1 MKETKFDFA
10 QSDVEIV
17 KCSKFSTLTALK
29 TKYGNEYKVILDY
42 EYENKDYE
50 KVYLFVNNNNE
61 QTLVLPGSNDTET
74 EEAVDQD
81 LEDMRH
87 DIDFN
92 TIYFVNRRDGLD
104 ILALLSEISFYT
116 PIYYNCSVIFY
127 QDEFFK
133 PDKDLNE
140 DHLAA
145 SKLNYNSEMDLK
157 FELTSSYVSYIIKQ
171 YKIDGTIP
179 NLIEELIRL
188 GVDTDTIQEIQNK
201 EIETYDSLITEP
213 DEFDL
218 QLGVEEI
225 DANNL

>member
-145 SKLNYNSEMDLK
+145 SKLNYNSKMDLK
-157 FELTSSYVSYIIKQ
+157 FEFTSSYVSYIIKQ
-171 YKIDGTIP
+171 YKTDGTIP